1 MFAGMPAIVRHAGA
15 PPDHPLTG
23 IPCREIWRCK
33 TLIAGFGHEANQHT
47 GIQYTR
53 CINGCCAIGSGVVDS
68 VEVVMVAAIGLRK
81 ENAVEPQ
88 APSPSRREVLARYR
102 HLREISKRHLS
113 DAMKFLSQDAIL
125 RHARRLGLA
134 RGKTV
139 ILDNMDEI
147 TLAFDLAIHT
157 APDARSRAIDR
168 YARSARFAPGSDE
181 ALMLEAMRNAR
192 FAVVMVQ
199 RRHPSVGLIVTDLF
213 RNSELWLVD
222 EGLEMSLPAGTAFAT
237 RYYAPDRFVMTA
249 GVGMPIDLDLL
260 TSVFE
265 SVPQLLR
272 KSRGEAIAD
281 RRFAEAVYRAAIADG
296 IMAGVAYRD
305 PAGTGDDA

>member
-23 IPCREIWRCK
+23 IPCREIWRRK

-53 CINGCCAIGSGVVDS
+53 CINGCCAIGSSVVDR
-68 VEVVMVAAIGLRK
+68 VEVVMVAAIGQRK
-81 ENAVEPQ
+81 ENTVEPR

-113 DAMKFLSQDAIL
+113 GAMKFLSQDAIL
-125 RHARRLGLA
+125 HHARRLGLA

-139 ILDNMDEI
+139 ILDSMDEL

-168 YARSARFAPGSDE
+168 YARSARFAPESDE

-199 RRHPSVGLIVTDLF
+199 RRHPSNRY
-213 RNSELWLVD
+213 RNCCASRVVRRSRIGASRKPSIEQRLQTESWQGSPT
-222 EGLEMSLPAGTAFAT
+222 ETLPAPAMTPEGSRREISAT
-237 RYYAPDRFVMTA
+237 WR
-249 GVGMPIDLDLL
+249 
-260 TSVFE
+260 
-265 SVPQLLR
+265 Q
-272 KSRGEAIAD
+272 
-281 RRFAEAVYRAAIADG
+281 
-296 IMAGVAYRD
+296 
-305 PAGTGDDA
+305 